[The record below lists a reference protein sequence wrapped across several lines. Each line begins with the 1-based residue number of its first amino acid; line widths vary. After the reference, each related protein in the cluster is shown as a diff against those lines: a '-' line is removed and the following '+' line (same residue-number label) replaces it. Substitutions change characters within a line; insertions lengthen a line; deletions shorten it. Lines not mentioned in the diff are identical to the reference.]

1 MITITQ
7 KEYFALREKFK
18 DLSVKVCSKRKRGAN
33 SKTYYCEER
42 PVVLREVN
50 KMREAEIVG
59 Q

>member
-18 DLSVKVCSKRKRGAN
+18 DLSVKVCSQRKRGAN

-42 PVVLREVN
+42 PAVLREIDI
-50 KMREAEIVG
+50 MRRAEIVG

>member
-18 DLSVKVCSKRKRGAN
+18 DLSVKVCSQRKRGAN

-42 PVVLREVN
+42 PAVLREID
-50 KMREAEIVG
+50 KMRRTEIVG